1 MDVTRWNRFSYDA
14 VEASVRSSFCSS
26 SFRIFFRWPSSSGP
40 FPRNFRISAWS
51 SWTCYSSFSCSWLSS
66 LTKLKSE
73 KF

>member
-51 SWTCYSSFSCSWLSS
+51 SWTCS
-66 LTKLKSE
+66 
-73 KF
+73 